1 MSLHCG
7 RSRQNDRYG
16 VLPFQF
22 FNNLLVSLCSL
33 MFFEKDPDL
42 IYTNALTEEE
52 RARILR
58 LSYWLKVHNAHLQVS
73 SNFDKTIQI
82 MVKT

>member
-1 MSLHCG
+1 
-7 RSRQNDRYG
+7 
-16 VLPFQF
+16 
-22 FNNLLVSLCSL
+22 
-33 MFFEKDPDL
+33 MFFEKDSDL

-52 RARILR
+52 RALILR

-73 SNFDKTIQI
+73 LNFDKTIQI